1 MSKSKEFYQSS
12 NMWVLLLIGL
22 LLLLNHFRKP
32 LQGFLDKRQVPT
44 LRSSQED
51 NMTARVASNA
61 IRRILRNRSNLSEL
75 AIERLLAL
83 ARHET
88 GNFTSAIFREN
99 NNPWGM
105 KVAVVRTT
113 TNIGENRGHAR
124 YRNLEDAVVD
134 MIHYLISFR
143 TNPGDFANI
152 SSFAQELKN
161 DRYYEDTVANYTRG
175 LLRWYRGAP
184 DTHQNI
190 IPLPRWQVPVI
201 IR

>member
-1 MSKSKEFYQSS
+1 
-12 NMWVLLLIGL
+12 
-22 LLLLNHFRKP
+22 
-32 LQGFLDKRQVPT
+32 
-44 LRSSQED
+44 
-51 NMTARVASNA
+51 MTARIASNQ

-105 KVAVVRTT
+105 KVATIRTT
-113 TNIGENRGHAR
+113 TNVGENRGHAR

-175 LLRWYRGAP
+175 LLHWFRGAP
-184 DTHQNI
+184 DPHQNI
-190 IPLPRWQVPVI
+190 IPLRRWINPIVLNQ
-201 IR
+201 